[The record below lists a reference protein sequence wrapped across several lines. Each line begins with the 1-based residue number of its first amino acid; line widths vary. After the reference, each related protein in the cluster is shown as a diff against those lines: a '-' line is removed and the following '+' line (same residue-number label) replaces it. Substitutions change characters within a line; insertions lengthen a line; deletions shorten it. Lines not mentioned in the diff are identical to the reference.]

1 MCLTR
6 TQAIILSDGR
16 QPINEKDS
24 HLSQAQRRYLYVA
37 VFTSGMTTLGMELA
51 APRLL
56 GTVFGTSNVVWA
68 NIIGLMLLYLTAGYF
83 LGGRLADRSP
93 EPTTFYRVI
102 AWGAFSGGIVPIAGR
117 PVLQVAARA
126 LLNVNAAVLVGS
138 FGVMIVLF
146 AVPVTLLGAVSP
158 FAIRLAIQDKE
169 TSGSVSGR
177 MYAISTVGSILG
189 TFLPTLALI
198 PAIGTHLTFLAF
210 ALALLTVALV
220 GMAMAAPRRALAFLW
235 MPLALIILSVIAQRG
250 PIRAAPDNTQ
260 LLYEDESAYNY
271 IQVARWGEANILFL
285 NEGQGIHSMSYPNYP
300 DFITTGGTWDYYL
313 AAPFFNDP
321 PYTLDD
327 VQSLALVGL
336 AGGTIAKQYTHVF
349 GPILID
355 GMEID
360 PQIVEVGRDYFQ
372 MDEENLNVI
381 VQDGRYALAASEN
394 SYDVIGVDAYR
405 LPYIPWNL
413 STVEFF
419 ESARDHLS
427 ERGVVAINVGRT
439 VDDRRLIDAL
449 GATLLA
455 VFPSVHV
462 IDVPGSCNSIVVAT
476 NQPTD
481 PDNLLAN
488 RDLLPADAHP
498 LLIETLTSAY
508 DQLRDDPLD
517 GPVFTDDRAGIE
529 VLTDSVLVSFV
540 LSGSSDLPCE

>member
-1 MCLTR
+1 
-6 TQAIILSDGR
+6 
-16 QPINEKDS
+16 
-24 HLSQAQRRYLYVA
+24 
-37 VFTSGMTTLGMELA
+37 
-51 APRLL
+51 
-56 GTVFGTSNVVWA
+56 
-68 NIIGLMLLYLTAGYF
+68 
-83 LGGRLADRSP
+83 
-93 EPTTFYRVI
+93 
-102 AWGAFSGGIVPIAGR
+102 
-117 PVLQVAARA
+117 
-126 LLNVNAAVLVGS
+126 
-138 FGVMIVLF
+138 
-146 AVPVTLLGAVSP
+146 
-158 FAIRLAIQDKE
+158 
-169 TSGSVSGR
+169 
-177 MYAISTVGSILG
+177 
-189 TFLPTLALI
+189 
-198 PAIGTHLTFLAF
+198 
-210 ALALLTVALV
+210 
-220 GMAMAAPRRALAFLW
+220 MAMAEWRRALVLLW
-235 MPLALIILSVIAQRG
+235 MPLALIGLSVLAQRG

-260 LLYEDESAYNY
+260 LIYENESAYNY

-285 NEGQGIHSMSYPNYP
+285 NEGQGIHSMIYPDYP

-313 AAPFFNDP
+313 AAPFFNAP

-327 VQSLALVGL
+327 VKSLALVGL

-360 PQIVEVGRDYFQ
+360 PRIVEVGRDYFQ

-413 STVEFF
+413 TTVEFF
-419 ESARDHLS
+419 QSARDHLS

-439 VDDRRLIDAL
+439 VDDRRLIEAL
-449 GATLLA
+449 GATLLT

-488 RDLLPADAHP
+488 RDRLPPDTHP
-498 LLIETLTSAY
+498 LLLEVLTSAHE
-508 DQLRDDPLD
+508 QLRDDPLD

-529 VLTDSVLVSFV
+529 VLAAELAGRYPAPAYHDTAAAAAGLDQRPAA
-540 LSGSSDLPCE
+540 DE